1 MATKSELR
9 KKFIEFRKSISKEYL
24 LAAEEKL
31 LNLVVNHK
39 DYFKGQKIACYW
51 SIGNE
56 MPTQK
61 LIQYLVGLDSALY
74 LPTVAEDSKIM
85 KFCLLEDHQDLK
97 ANIYNILEPV
107 DTPEIDPSDLDII
120 LLPCVCFDEKGYR
133 IGMGKGY
140 YDYSLSD
147 LNNKGT
153 ELIVIAFEFQKI
165 DDCLHGKHDVKAHS
179 CITDE
184 YFYNFD

>member
-39 DYFKGQKIACYW
+39 DYFKGRKIACYW

-61 LIQYLVGLDSALY
+61 LIQYLAGLDSAIY

-147 LNNKGT
+147 LNNKST

-165 DDCLHGKHDVKAHS
+165 DDCLHGSHDVKANS